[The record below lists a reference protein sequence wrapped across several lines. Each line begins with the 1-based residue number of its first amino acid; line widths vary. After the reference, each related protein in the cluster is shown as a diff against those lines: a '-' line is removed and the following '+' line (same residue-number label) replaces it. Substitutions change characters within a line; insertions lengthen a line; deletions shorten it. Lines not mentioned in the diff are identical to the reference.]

1 MQITFLP
8 QPQRYGL
15 PLQMT
20 EEMASAFIPSRAAE
34 EGQLSDSQYHK
45 QRARGTLSI
54 AKLVS

>member
-8 QPQRYGL
+8 Q

-20 EEMASAFIPSRAAE
+20 EEMASAFIQFRAAE